1 MEDIPMVESVHQ
13 YNLMMGQ
20 ETFQPKGRAL
30 LFHPD
35 SIRGTSLGQHR
46 TIIGC
51 GTDYWAEL
59 DCSTC

>member
-1 MEDIPMVESVHQ
+1 MEDILMVESVHQ

-20 ETFQPKGRAL
+20 ETLQPKGRAL

-35 SIRGTSLGQHR
+35 FIRGTSLGLHR

-51 GTDYWAEL
+51 GTDY
-59 DCSTC
+59 